1 MRSNLTIYNPRSAV
15 QIPRVGLFLLTL
27 SVVLFQTATLSVQ
40 LTSGSLTIISS
51 DGRQEIR
58 PISTE
63 PADMLALDEL
73 AEIFNFKI
81 DDSGNGTANIAYGS
95 DLILLTSDQPVI
107 SVAGRLT
114 SLRIAPKHTDDGWLV
129 SLEFLNRAVAPLID
143 KRIEVRRL
151 SRLILVGDVVVPRV
165 SGQYRRPNDGENLVL
180 EVIPSTPYT
189 VSQENAQLVIR
200 FEADALDVEQ
210 LSDLSG
216 ELVAGISQ
224 NPSAASLVVNLE
236 PAFAAFSVSSRS
248 IRNEGDEINIAMTGS
263 SRIAT
268 AEPPPRALPP
278 NPVSSAS
285 VAPLPDLT
293 PPPTVRVIAIDAGHG
308 GSDTGTSSGTGTLE
322 KDVTLSVARRLRD
335 AIQNQLGLRVVLTR
349 TRDDLVPS
357 DTRAEVANNN
367 KADIFI
373 SLHVNASIRP
383 SVSGA
388 EVFYLSMDEYDA
400 ETRALE
406 ERDVQLV
413 PVIGGGMREIDLVE
427 WEMAQVTYLGR
438 SARLADIVHEELSRR
453 VPMSSRDVQQA
464 PLRVLVG
471 ANMPALLIEM
481 GFISNEADEERLQ
494 TMRFQDAVVDAL
506 VDSILRF
513 RSYVELVG
521 YPPVVNTEDDNE
533 SANTQV
539 RNQ

>member
-1 MRSNLTIYNPRSAV
+1 MRSNLTIYNPRSAFQV
-15 QIPRVGLFLLTL
+15 PLGLFLLTL
-27 SVVLFQTATLSVQ
+27 SVALFQNATLSAQ
-40 LTSGSLTIISS
+40 LTSGSLIIISS

-58 PISTE
+58 PSSTE

-73 AEIFNFKI
+73 AEIFNFQL
-81 DDSGNGTANIAYGS
+81 DDSGSGTANITYGS
-95 DLILLTSDQPVI
+95 NIILLTSDQQVV

-114 SLRIAPKHTDDGWLV
+114 SLRIAPRHTDNGWLV
-129 SLEFLNRAVAPLID
+129 PLEFLNRAVAPLID
-143 KRIEVRRL
+143 ERIEVRRL
-151 SRLILVGDVVVPRV
+151 SRFILVGDVVVPRV
-165 SGQYRRPNDGENLVL
+165 SGQYRRPSEGENLVL
-180 EVIPSTPYT
+180 EVTPSTPYT

-210 LSDLSG
+210 LSHLSG

-224 NPSAASLVVNLE
+224 NPSVASLVVNLE
-236 PAFAAFSVSSRS
+236 PAFDTFSVSSRS
-248 IRNEGDEINIAMTGS
+248 IRNEGDEINIALTS
-263 SRIAT
+263 ST
-268 AEPPPRALPP
+268 SGEAENPPPRALPP
-278 NPVSSAS
+278 NSISSAS
-285 VAPLPDLT
+285 VDPLPDLAT
-293 PPPTVRVIAIDAGHG
+293 SPTVRVVAIDAGHG
-308 GSDTGTSSGTGTLE
+308 GSDTGTSSETGTLE

-349 TRDDLVPS
+349 TRDDLVPI

-388 EVFYLSMDEYDA
+388 EVFYLSMDEYDE

-481 GFISNEADEERLQ
+481 GFVSNESDEERLQ
-494 TMRFQDAVVDAL
+494 TTRFQDAIVNAL

-521 YPPVVNTEDDNE
+521 YPVANTQDDNE

>member
-1 MRSNLTIYNPRSAV
+1 MRSNLTIYNPRSAFQV
-15 QIPRVGLFLLTL
+15 PLGLFLLTL
-27 SVVLFQTATLSVQ
+27 SVALFQNATLSAQ
-40 LTSGSLTIISS
+40 LTSGSLIIISS
-51 DGRQEIR
+51 EGRQEIR
-58 PISTE
+58 PSSTE

-73 AEIFNFKI
+73 AEIFNFQL
-81 DDSGNGTANIAYGS
+81 DDSGSGTANITYGS
-95 DLILLTSDQPVI
+95 NIILLTSDQQVV

-114 SLRIAPKHTDDGWLV
+114 SLRIAPRHTDNGWLV
-129 SLEFLNRAVAPLID
+129 PLEFLNRAVAPLID
-143 KRIEVRRL
+143 ERIEVRRL
-151 SRLILVGDVVVPRV
+151 SRFILVGDVVVPRV
-165 SGQYRRPNDGENLVL
+165 SGQYRRPSEGENLVL
-180 EVIPSTPYT
+180 EVTPSTPYT

-210 LSDLSG
+210 LSHLSG

-224 NPSAASLVVNLE
+224 NPSVASLVVNLE
-236 PAFAAFSVSSRS
+236 PAFDTFSVSSRS
-248 IRNEGDEINIAMTGS
+248 IRNEGDEINIALTS
-263 SRIAT
+263 ST
-268 AEPPPRALPP
+268 SGEAENPPPRALPP
-278 NPVSSAS
+278 NSISSAS
-285 VAPLPDLT
+285 VDPLPDLAT
-293 PPPTVRVIAIDAGHG
+293 SPTVRVVAIDAGHG
-308 GSDTGTSSGTGTLE
+308 GSDTGTSSETGTLE

-349 TRDDLVPS
+349 TRDDLVPI

-388 EVFYLSMDEYDA
+388 EVFYLSMDEYDE

-481 GFISNEADEERLQ
+481 GFVSNESDEERLQ
-494 TMRFQDAVVDAL
+494 TTRFQDAIVNAL

-521 YPPVVNTEDDNE
+521 YPVANTQDDNE

>member
-1 MRSNLTIYNPRSAV
+1 
-15 QIPRVGLFLLTL
+15 
-27 SVVLFQTATLSVQ
+27 
-40 LTSGSLTIISS
+40 
-51 DGRQEIR
+51 
-58 PISTE
+58 
-63 PADMLALDEL
+63 MLALDEL
-73 AEIFNFKI
+73 AEIFNFQL
-81 DDSGNGTANIAYGS
+81 DDSGNGTANITYGS
-95 DLILLTSDQPVI
+95 DVILLTSDQQVV

-114 SLRIAPKHTDDGWLV
+114 SLRIAPRHTDNGWLV
-129 SLEFLNRAVAPLID
+129 PLEFLNRAVAPLID
-143 KRIEVRRL
+143 ERIEVRRL

-165 SGQYRRPNDGENLVL
+165 SGQYRQPNNGENLVL

-200 FEADALDVEQ
+200 FEADALDVEH

-236 PAFAAFSVSSRS
+236 PAFDTFSVSSRS
-248 IRNEGDEINIAMTGS
+248 IRNEGDEINIAMTS
-263 SRIAT
+263 SSSVAT
-268 AEPPPRALPP
+268 AGPSPRVLPP
-278 NPVSSAS
+278 NPISSAS
-285 VAPLPDLT
+285 VDPLPDLVT
-293 PPPTVRVIAIDAGHG
+293 SPTVRVVAIDAGHG
-308 GSDTGTSSGTGTLE
+308 GSDTGTSSETGTLE

-349 TRDDLVPS
+349 TRDDLVPI

-388 EVFYLSMDEYDA
+388 EVFYLSMDEYDEEA
-400 ETRALE
+400 RALE

-413 PVIGGGMREIDLVE
+413 PVIGGGTREIDLVE

-481 GFISNEADEERLQ
+481 GFVSNETDEERLQ
-494 TMRFQDAVVDAL
+494 TTRFQDAIVDAL

-521 YPPVVNTEDDNE
+521 YPVANTQDDNE

>member
-1 MRSNLTIYNPRSAV
+1 
-15 QIPRVGLFLLTL
+15 
-27 SVVLFQTATLSVQ
+27 
-40 LTSGSLTIISS
+40 
-51 DGRQEIR
+51 
-58 PISTE
+58 
-63 PADMLALDEL
+63 MLALDEL
-73 AEIFNFKI
+73 AEIFNFQL
-81 DDSGNGTANIAYGS
+81 DDSGNRTANITYGS
-95 DLILLTSDQPVI
+95 DVILLTSDQQVV

-114 SLRIAPKHTDDGWLV
+114 SLRIAPKHTDNGWLV
-129 SLEFLNRAVAPLID
+129 PLEFLNRAVAPLID
-143 KRIEVRRL
+143 ERIEVRRL

-180 EVIPSTPYT
+180 EVFPSTPYT
-189 VSQENAQLVIR
+189 VSQENAHLVIR
-200 FEADALDVEQ
+200 FEADALDVEP
-210 LSDLSG
+210 LSELSG

-236 PAFAAFSVSSRS
+236 PAFDTFSVSSRS
-248 IRNEGDEINIAMTGS
+248 IRNGGDEINIAMTS
-263 SRIAT
+263 SSSVAT
-268 AEPPPRALPP
+268 AEPPPRVLPP
-278 NPVSSAS
+278 NPISSAS
-285 VAPLPDLT
+285 VDPLPDLVT
-293 PPPTVRVIAIDAGHG
+293 SPTVRVVAIDAGHG
-308 GSDTGTSSGTGTLE
+308 GSDTGTSSETGTLE

-335 AIQNQLGLRVVLTR
+335 AIQHQLGLRVVLTR
-349 TRDDLVPS
+349 TRDDLVPI

-383 SVSGA
+383 AVSGA
-388 EVFYLSMDEYDA
+388 EVFYLSMDEYDEEA
-400 ETRALE
+400 RALE

-438 SARLADIVHEELSRR
+438 SARLADIAHEELSRR

-481 GFISNEADEERLQ
+481 GFVSNATDEERLQ
-494 TMRFQDAVVDAL
+494 TTRFQDAIVDAL

-521 YPPVVNTEDDNE
+521 YPVANSQDDNE

>member
-1 MRSNLTIYNPRSAV
+1 MRFNFSIYDPRCAFQV
-15 QIPRVGLFLLTL
+15 PRVGLLLFAL
-27 SVVLFQTATLSVQ
+27 SVVLFQTATLSAQ
-40 LTSGSLTIISS
+40 STSASLSIISS
-51 DGRQEIR
+51 DGRHDIR
-58 PISTE
+58 PIGTE
-63 PADMLALDEL
+63 PAEMLALDEL
-73 AEIFNFKI
+73 AEIFNFQI
-81 DDSGNGTANIAYGS
+81 DDSGNGTANITYGS
-95 DLILLTSDQPVI
+95 DVILLTSDQQVI

-114 SLRIAPKHTDDGWLV
+114 SLRVGPKQTENGWIV
-129 SLEFLNRAVAPLID
+129 PLEFLNRAVAPLLGES
-143 KRIEVRRL
+143 IEVRRL

-165 SGQYRRPNDGENLVL
+165 SGRYRRQNDGENIVL
-180 EVIPSTPYT
+180 EVIPRTPYT
-189 VSQENAQLVIR
+189 VNQENTQLVIV

-216 ELVAGISQ
+216 DLVAGISQ
-224 NPSAASLVVNLE
+224 NPSSVSLVVNLE
-236 PAFAAFSVSSRS
+236 PAFDAFTVSNRS
-248 IRNEGDEINIAMTGS
+248 IRNGGDEINIAMTS

-268 AEPPPRALPP
+268 VDPPPRALPP
-278 NPVSSAS
+278 NPVSSAN
-285 VAPLPDLT
+285 VDPLPDLT
-293 PPPTVRVIAIDAGHG
+293 TSPTVRVVAIDAGHG
-308 GSDTGTSSGTGTLE
+308 GSDTGTNSEAGTLE

-349 TRDDLVPS
+349 AGDNLVPI
-357 DTRAEVANNN
+357 DARAEVANNN

-383 SVSGA
+383 SVNGA
-388 EVFYLSMDEYDA
+388 EVFYLSMDEYDEEA
-400 ETRALE
+400 RARE

-427 WEMAQVTYLGR
+427 WDMAQVTYLGR

-471 ANMPALLIEM
+471 ANMPAVLIEM
-481 GFISNEADEERLQ
+481 GFVSNETDEERLQ
-494 TMRFQDAVVDAL
+494 TTRFQNAVVEAL

-521 YPPVVNTEDDNE
+521 YPAANTEDDNE
-533 SANTQV
+533 SGDSRV

>member
-1 MRSNLTIYNPRSAV
+1 MRSNLTIYNPRSAFQV
-15 QIPRVGLFLLTL
+15 PLGLFLLTL
-27 SVVLFQTATLSVQ
+27 SVALFQNATLSAQ
-40 LTSGSLTIISS
+40 LTSDSLIIISS
-51 DGRQEIR
+51 EGRQEIR
-58 PISTE
+58 PSSTE

-73 AEIFNFKI
+73 AEIFNFQL
-81 DDSGNGTANIAYGS
+81 DDSGSGTANITYGS
-95 DLILLTSDQPVI
+95 NIILLTSDQQVV

-114 SLRIAPKHTDDGWLV
+114 SLRIAPRHTDNGWLV
-129 SLEFLNRAVAPLID
+129 PLEFLNRAVAPLID
-143 KRIEVRRL
+143 ERIEVRRL
-151 SRLILVGDVVVPRV
+151 SRFILVGDVVVPRV
-165 SGQYRRPNDGENLVL
+165 SGQYRRPSEGENLVL
-180 EVIPSTPYT
+180 EVTPSTPYT

-210 LSDLSG
+210 LSHLSG

-224 NPSAASLVVNLE
+224 NPSVASLVVNLE
-236 PAFAAFSVSSRS
+236 PAFDTFSVSSRS
-248 IRNEGDEINIAMTGS
+248 IRNEGDEINIALTS
-263 SRIAT
+263 ST
-268 AEPPPRALPP
+268 SGEAENPPPRALPP
-278 NPVSSAS
+278 NSISSAS
-285 VAPLPDLT
+285 VDPLPDLAT
-293 PPPTVRVIAIDAGHG
+293 SPTVRVVAIDAGHG
-308 GSDTGTSSGTGTLE
+308 GSDTGTSSETGTLE

-349 TRDDLVPS
+349 TRDDLVPI

-388 EVFYLSMDEYDA
+388 EVFYLSMDEYDE

-481 GFISNEADEERLQ
+481 GFVSNESDEERLQ
-494 TMRFQDAVVDAL
+494 TTRFQDAIVNAL

-521 YPPVVNTEDDNE
+521 YPVANTQDDNE